1 MNIRDDILQI
11 LLEYPQYKLVGAY
24 SIVQSFNNKSN
35 WEPRSTKDLDIRIC
49 CEIKDK
55 KEIIKLKKILEN
67 KNYKVEIQTTKKE
80 NYRLYVSKNNSMPLK
95 IDIEFKS
102 GNDIESNIK
111 NIDESIRD
119 KFDLFMEHPDR
130 EFKHLVDVI
139 ICINSDYPEGITK
152 KQMLNLIDESKLVQ
166 PNLET
171 LLHLAS
177 KFKPQELNNMKMED
191 YAIAF
196 DTLVKGLIDD
206 NTLEED
212 LFKNNR
218 WYEIN

>member
-1 MNIRDDILQI
+1 
-11 LLEYPQYKLVGAY
+11 
-24 SIVQSFNNKSN
+24 
-35 WEPRSTKDLDIRIC
+35 
-49 CEIKDK
+49 
-55 KEIIKLKKILEN
+55 
-67 KNYKVEIQTTKKE
+67 
-80 NYRLYVSKNNSMPLK
+80 MPLK

-166 PNLET
+166 PKLET